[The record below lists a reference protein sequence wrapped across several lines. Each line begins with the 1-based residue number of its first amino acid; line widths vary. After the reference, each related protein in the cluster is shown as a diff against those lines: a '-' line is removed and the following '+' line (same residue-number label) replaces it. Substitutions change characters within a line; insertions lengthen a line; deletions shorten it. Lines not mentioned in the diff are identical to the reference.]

1 MAKPETAAAR
11 SRAPQFN
18 AGLVEAAIRR
28 HVDHRA
34 TTLIPEASV
43 RYGIGRT
50 RGEYRADFVMVTRA
64 GYATELEVKISL
76 ADWRKDLSKP
86 KWVGM
91 PGWITRFIYV
101 VPEQLGVPAWV
112 PEQAGVWHVVP
123 ALVGQY
129 GFDEARPLADG
140 YAIVVKRAP
149 RVLGREKLPAAVLG
163 TWHKNLYYRYWD
175 QRIALEQRIPQHVRE
190 GVAS

>member
-11 SRAPQFN
+11 ERARAPQFN

-43 RYGIGRT
+43 RYGLGRT
-50 RGEYRADFVMVTRA
+50 RGEYRADFVMVSRA

-91 PGWITRFIYV
+91 PGWITRFVYV
-101 VPEQLGVPAWV
+101 VPEQLGVPVWV
-112 PEQAGVWHVVP
+112 PEQAGVWHVTP
-123 ALVGQY
+123 ARVRS
-129 GFDEARPLADG
+129 DSERPDG
-140 YAIVVKRAP
+140 YQVVVARAP